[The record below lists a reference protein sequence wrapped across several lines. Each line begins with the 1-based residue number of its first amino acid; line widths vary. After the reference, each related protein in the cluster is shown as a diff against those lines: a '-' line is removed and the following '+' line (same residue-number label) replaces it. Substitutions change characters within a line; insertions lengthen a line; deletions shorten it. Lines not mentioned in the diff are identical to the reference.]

1 MATQTFSSPIGLS
14 KDMKTTL
21 LPVIFCLFVLS
32 VFGQENEARKL
43 DEYGT
48 IPCDEYLA
56 RADAMII
63 AQKNNPNSK
72 IYVFVYEGKEK
83 RSVYNKGEMTYKSV
97 LPPRGLATAKIA
109 SMKKYVALK
118 ISALENY
125 VFANG
130 GFREDFWVE
139 IWIIPNGAEPPKPTP
154 ALKKI
159 KYRKGKAI
167 GFCLDCC

>member
-1 MATQTFSSPIGLS
+1 
-14 KDMKTTL
+14 MKAKL
-21 LPVIFCLFVLS
+21 LPVIFCLFALS
-32 VFGQENEARKL
+32 VFGQEKEARRF

-56 RADAMII
+56 RAEAMIFGQ
-63 AQKNNPNSK
+63 ASNPNSK
-72 IYVFVYEGKEK
+72 IYVFIYEGKEK

-97 LPPRGLATAKIA
+97 LPPRGLAKAKID

-118 ISALENY
+118 KISPENY
-125 VFANG
+125 VFSNG

-139 IWIIPNGAEPPKPTP
+139 IWLVPNGAKPPTP
-154 ALKKI
+154 TPTLKKI
-159 KYRKGKAI
+159 KYRKGRSS

>member
-1 MATQTFSSPIGLS
+1 MRI
-14 KDMKTTL
+14 KL
-21 LPVIFCLFVLS
+21 LPVFFCLFVLS
-32 VFGQENEARKL
+32 VLGQEKEARRF

-56 RADAMII
+56 RADNMII
-63 AQKNNPNSK
+63 AQKSNPDSK

-97 LPPRGLATAKIA
+97 LPPRGLAKAKID

-118 ISALENY
+118 ISPIESY

-130 GFREDFWVE
+130 GLREDFWVE
-139 IWIIPNGAEPPKPTP
+139 IWVVPNGAEPPKPTP
-154 ALKKI
+154 TLKKI
-159 KYRKGKAI
+159 KYRKGKAR